1 MKLIETAV
9 RRPVATVMVFVGVVL
24 LGIISLRNLSID
36 LLPDLSYPKLSV
48 LTEYAGA
55 SPEEI
60 EKLITAN
67 LESVFAPIP
76 GVKRVSSVSR
86 EGISLV
92 SLEFHW
98 GTDMNFALLHA
109 KEKVEEA
116 RGLLPADCPVP
127 RIIEMDPSSKPII
140 IAVVETRRPDSGGAS
155 LADRR
160 ETAEL
165 LVKPRL
171 EQLDGVSRVDVQGS
185 GEREVVVSVLPEKL
199 ALFGIGYEEVAA
211 AIRNWNQ
218 QVLGGT
224 VKKDNIRFVVK
235 VEGEIQDPAQ
245 IEKIP
250 LRALDAGHILIGDV
264 ARVRFAEK
272 IKQGEIRLDRQPGIA
287 LMIYKEAAGNTV
299 TATAAVRKA
308 FRQMEKEFPELRF
321 VVVAEESGLI
331 VSAITNL
338 KQALW
343 QGGLL
348 AFLVLL
354 IFFQNWRDPIL
365 IAIISPISVLATF
378 VLMFFAGVNLNIMS
392 LGGLALGVGIF
403 MDNAIVVIENM
414 YRFSFTEDAERS
426 AILATRELLPA
437 LLGSSLTTIV
447 IFLPVIYIYGITG
460 RLFRDQALTISFALT
475 AALVVTVTLLPTLF
489 KVFSPGKKTE
499 LKTADA
505 VPGGGHII
513 LRRLHQALAWPLR
526 VVGFVLETI
535 LAFLYASALKVKRA
549 AAWVADRGL
558 GYLYRVFNRGYEAF
572 SHWYHA
578 FLLRCLERKAIA
590 AWIALG
596 MLAGTVIFYLPLK
609 KELLPQTRTARF
621 EISASSDPSL
631 GYEETETL
639 GNALESKFRNIP
651 SVTHVFSRF
660 GTTSQLGIENAD
672 ISVNRLDWI
681 IECRGRGQ
689 RDPAMKA
696 ARRILAATP
705 ALAQQSVFPEKN
717 TLSEYLRFG
726 ADEFQVNVYYERI
739 ADGRQAVRE
748 ITSIMK
754 TMPQLVD
761 VRSNDEEGKPI
772 LAMRINEELLN
783 RLRISKKTIAETI
796 RNALRGDQVSTLKR
810 LQKSYDIVVS
820 TPIRDDR
827 ELRRVL
833 DMPIVVNGSSLILS
847 QLIRFERV
855 PSIKELARESQ
866 ERYFQISANL
876 QGIKSQ
882 QAAVRLQRD
891 LKRLALPAGVR
902 IRIAG
907 EEEERRAAFSSVGV
921 ALLLSILLVY
931 MVMAAEFEN
940 LIHPLLIMSTVPMGM
955 FGAFFALLLLGE
967 TINVISAIGMMMAV
981 GIVVDDAI
989 VKVEYA
995 NQMRKEG
1002 RSVRESLLEASRV
1015 RLKPIILNTFTTVF
1029 GVLPMIYM
1037 SGVGAELQR
1046 PMAVV
1051 LAGSLL
1057 SSTILTLVL
1066 IPVLYE
1072 IFTHDKVKA

>member
-1 MKLIETAV
+1 MNLIETAV
-9 RRPVATVMVFVGVVL
+9 KRPVATVMAFVGVVL
-24 LGIISLRNLSID
+24 LGVISLRNLSID
-36 LLPDLSYPKLSV
+36 LLPDLSFPKLAV

-55 SPEEI
+55 APEEI
-60 EKLITAN
+60 ETLITAN
-67 LESVFAPIP
+67 LESLFAPIP

-116 RGLLPADCPVP
+116 RSLLPGDCPAP
-127 RIIEMDPSSKPII
+127 RIIEMDPASKPIV
-140 IAVVETRRPDSGGAS
+140 IAVVETRHAGAGGGS

-160 ETAEL
+160 ENAEL
-165 LVKPRL
+165 LIKPRL

-185 GEREVVVSVLPEKL
+185 GEREVVVAVLPEKL
-199 ALFGIGYEEVAA
+199 ALFHVGYDEVAT

-224 VKKDNIRFVVK
+224 VKRDNVRYVVK
-235 VEGEIQDPAQ
+235 VEGEIQEPQ
-245 IEKIP
+245 EIEKIP
-250 LRALDAGHILIGDV
+250 LRALDAGHVLIGDV

-272 IKQGEIRLDRQPGIA
+272 IKQGEIRLDRRRAIA

-299 TATAAVRKA
+299 AATAAIHKA

-321 VVVAEESGLI
+321 VSVAEEAGLI
-331 VSAITNL
+331 VSAISNL
-338 KQALW
+338 KQALV

-365 IAIISPISVLATF
+365 IAIVSPISVLATF

-392 LGGLALGVGIF
+392 LGGLALGIGIF

-414 YRFSFTEDAERS
+414 YRFSFRENPERS

-460 RLFRDQALTISFALT
+460 RLFRDQSLAISFALA

-489 KVFSPGKKTE
+489 RVFSSQEKR
-499 LKTADA
+499 A
-505 VPGGGHII
+505 VPPPAAVDKGGSRI
-513 LRRLHQALAWPLR
+513 LLWSHRALAWPLR
-526 VVGFVLETI
+526 IVGFILETVFAFIYLAARQAKNVVAAI
-535 LAFLYASALKVKRA
+535 LGS
-549 AAWVADRGL
+549 GL
-558 GYLYRVFNRGYEAF
+558 AHLYRLFNRYYEMFAR
-572 SHWYHA
+572 WYHG
-578 FLLRCLERKAIA
+578 FLLRCLERKRIA
-590 AWIALG
+590 AWISLA
-596 MLAGTVIFYLPLK
+596 MLAGTVVFYLPLK

-621 EISASSDPSL
+621 EISAGSDPSL
-631 GYEETETL
+631 GYEETEAL
-639 GNALESKFRNIP
+639 GDALEAQFQKIP
-651 SVTHVFSRF
+651 RVTHVFSRF

-672 ISVNRLDWI
+672 VSVNRLDWI
-681 IECRGRGQ
+681 IECRGRNR
-689 RDPAMKA
+689 RDAVMKA
-696 ARRILAATP
+696 ARRVLAATP
-705 ALAQQSVFPEKN
+705 GLAQYAVFPERN

-726 ADEFQVNVYYERI
+726 ADEFQVKVFYERI
-739 ADGRQAVRE
+739 ADGRRAARDILAVL
-748 ITSIMK
+748 K
-754 TMPQLVD
+754 AMPLLVD
-761 VRSNDEEGKPI
+761 VRCNDEEGKPI
-772 LAMRINEELLN
+772 LAMRVNEELLN
-783 RLRISKKTIAETI
+783 RLGVSKKTVAETI
-796 RNALRGDQVSTLKR
+796 RNALRGDSVSTLKR
-810 LQKSYDIVVS
+810 FQTNYDIVVS

-827 ELRRVL
+827 ELQRVL
-833 DMPIVVNGSSLILS
+833 DMPIAVNGTSLILS

-855 PSIKELARESQ
+855 SSIKELARESQ
-866 ERYFQISANL
+866 ERYFLISAGL
-876 QGIKSQ
+876 QDGNSQ
-882 QAAVRLQRD
+882 QAAARLQRAM
-891 LKRLALPAGVR
+891 KRLALPGGVR
-902 IRIAG
+902 VRIAG

-940 LIHPLLIMSTVPMGM
+940 LVQPLLIMSTVPMGL

-967 TINVISAIGMMMAV
+967 TINVISGIGMMVAV

-995 NQMRKEG
+995 NQMRKTG
-1002 RSVRESLLEASRV
+1002 MSVRASLLEASRV
-1015 RLKPIILNTFTTVF
+1015 RLRPIILNTFTTVF

-1037 SGVGAELQR
+1037 SGLGAELQR

-1051 LAGSLL
+1051 VAGSLL
-1057 SSTILTLVL
+1057 SSTFLTLIL

-1072 IFTHDKVKA
+1072 MFTRDKAKP

>member
-1 MKLIETAV
+1 
-9 RRPVATVMVFVGVVL
+9 MVFAGVVL

-36 LLPDLSYPKLSV
+36 LLPNLSFPKLSV

-60 EKLITAN
+60 ENLITAN
-67 LESVFAPIP
+67 LESLFSPIP

-98 GTDMNFALLHA
+98 GTDMNFALLHT

-116 RGLLPADCPVP
+116 RSLLPSDCPPP
-127 RIIEMDPSSKPII
+127 RIIEMDPASKPIV
-140 IAVVETRRPDSGGAS
+140 IAVVETRRPAAGREG
-155 LADRR
+155 LADMR

-165 LVKPRL
+165 LIKPRL

-199 ALFGIGYEEVAA
+199 TLFNISYEEVAE

-224 VKKDNIRFVVK
+224 VKKDNVRFVVK
-235 VEGEIQDPAQ
+235 VEGEIQEPAE

-250 LRALDAGHILIGDV
+250 LRALAAGHVLIGDV

-272 IKQGEIRLDRQPGIA
+272 IKQGEIRLDRQPAIA

-299 TATAAVRKA
+299 TATAQVEKT
-308 FRQMEKEFPELRF
+308 FRQLEREFPELQF
-321 VVVAEESGLI
+321 ITVTEESGLI
-331 VSAITNL
+331 VSAISNL
-338 KQALW
+338 KGALI

-348 AFLVLL
+348 AFFVLL
-354 IFFQNWRDPIL
+354 LFFQNWRDPIL
-365 IAIISPISVLATF
+365 IAIVSPISVLATF
-378 VLMFFAGVNLNIMS
+378 IFMFFAGVNLNIMS
-392 LGGLALGVGIF
+392 LGGLALGIGEF
-403 MDNAIVVIENM
+403 MDISIVLIENM
-414 YRFSFTEDAERS
+414 YRFSFQQDSERS

-475 AALVVTVTLLPTLF
+475 ASFLVTITLLPTLF
-489 KVFSPGKKTE
+489 RVLSPQKKQSAKAAAVFDKSGGK
-499 LKTADA
+499 
-505 VPGGGHII
+505 I
-513 LRRLHQALAWPLR
+513 LHWSHQALAWPLR
-526 VVGFVLETI
+526 IAGFVLETVFG
-535 LAFLYASALKVKRA
+535 FLYLAALKVKKIAVR
-549 AAWVADRGL
+549 VLDRGL
-558 GYLYRVFNRGYEAF
+558 GYVYRLFNRGYERF
-572 SHWYHA
+572 VQWDHK
-578 FLLRCLERKAIA
+578 FLVRCLDHKMIA
-590 AWIALG
+590 AWISLG
-596 MLAGTVIFYLPLK
+596 MLAGIVLFYLPLK

-621 EISASSDPSL
+621 EISAGSDPSL
-631 GYEETETL
+631 GYEETESL
-639 GNALESKFRNIP
+639 GDALEAQFQKIP
-651 SVTHVFSRF
+651 WATHVFSRF

-681 IECRGRGQ
+681 IECRGRGK
-689 RDPAMKA
+689 RDEAMKE
-696 ARRILAATP
+696 ARRILAAT
-705 ALAQQSVFPEKN
+705 AGLAQFSVFPEKN
-717 TLSEYLRFG
+717 TLSEYLHFG
-726 ADEFQVNVYYERI
+726 ADEFQVKVYYERI
-739 ADGRQAVRE
+739 ADGRQAVRD
-748 ITSIMK
+748 IMAVMK
-754 TMPQLVD
+754 AMPLLVD
-761 VRSNDEEGKPI
+761 VRCNDEDGKPI

-783 RLRISKKTIAETI
+783 RLRIPKKTIAETI
-796 RNALRGDQVSTLKR
+796 RNALRGDLVSTLKR
-810 LQKSYDIVVS
+810 FQKNYDIVVS

-827 ELRRVL
+827 ELQRIL
-833 DMPIVVNGSSLILS
+833 DMPVAVNGSSLILS
-847 QLIRFERV
+847 QLIHFERV
-855 PSIKELARESQ
+855 PSIKELSRESQ
-866 ERYFQISANL
+866 ERYFLISANL
-876 QGIKSQ
+876 QNGKSQ
-882 QAAVRLQRD
+882 QTASRLQRAM
-891 LKRLALPAGVR
+891 KKAALPGGVR
-902 IRIAG
+902 VQISG

-940 LIHPLLIMSTVPMGM
+940 LIHPLIIMSTIPMGL

-967 TINVISAIGMMMAV
+967 TINVISGIGMMLAV
-981 GIVVDDAI
+981 GIVVDDGI

-995 NQMRKEG
+995 NQMRKTG
-1002 RSVRESLLEASRV
+1002 MSVRDSLLEASRV

-1029 GVLPMIYM
+1029 GVIPMIYM

-1057 SSTILTLVL
+1057 SSTFLTLFL

-1072 IFTHDKVKA
+1072 VFTRDKVKP

>member
-1 MKLIETAV
+1 MNLTQTAV
-9 RRPVATVMVFVGVVL
+9 KRPVATVMVFVGVVL

-36 LLPDLSYPKLSV
+36 LLPDLSFPKLSV

-55 SPEEI
+55 APEEI

-98 GTDMNFALLHA
+98 GTDMNFALLHT

-116 RGLLPADCPVP
+116 RSLLPGDCAVP
-127 RIIEMDPSSKPII
+127 RIIEMDPASKPIV
-140 IAVVETRRPDSGGAS
+140 IAVIESRRRSAGRES
-155 LADRR
+155 LADMR
-160 ETAEL
+160 ETAAL
-165 LVKPRL
+165 LIKPRL

-199 ALFGIGYEEVAA
+199 VLFNISYETVAE

-235 VEGEIQDPAQ
+235 VEGEIQEPAE

-250 LRALDAGHILIGDV
+250 LRALAAGHILIGDV
-264 ARVRFAEK
+264 AQVRFAEK
-272 IKQGEIRLDRQPGIA
+272 IKQGEIRLDRQPAIA
-287 LMIYKEAAGNTV
+287 LMIYKEASGNTV
-299 TATAAVRKA
+299 TATAQVQKA
-308 FRQMEKEFPELRF
+308 FRQMEKEFPELHF
-321 VVVAEESGLI
+321 VTVAEESGLI
-331 VSAITNL
+331 VSAISNL
-338 KQALW
+338 KQALL

-365 IAIISPISVLATF
+365 IAIVSPISVLATF
-378 VLMFFAGVNLNIMS
+378 VLMFFAGVKLNIMS
-392 LGGLALGVGIF
+392 LGGLALGIGIF

-414 YRFSFTEDAERS
+414 YRFSFREDAEKS
-426 AILATRELLPA
+426 AIMATRELFPA

-460 RLFRDQALTISFALT
+460 RLFRDQSLTISFALV
-475 AALVVTVTLLPTLF
+475 AALIVTVTLLPTLF
-489 KVFSPGKKTE
+489 RVFSPGKKQGV
-499 LKTADA
+499 KTANIPDS
-505 VPGGGHII
+505 GGSKI
-513 LRRLHQALAWPLR
+513 LRRSHQALAWPLR
-526 VVGFVLETI
+526 IAGFVLETVFG
-535 LAFLYASALKVKRA
+535 FLYMAALKVKKIA
-549 AAWVADRGL
+549 MWVLDRGL
-558 GYLYRVFNRGYEAF
+558 GYLYRLFNRGYEGFA
-572 SHWYHA
+572 HWYHA
-578 FLLRCLERKAIA
+578 FLLDCLDHKRIA
-590 AWIALG
+590 AWISLA

-621 EISASSDPSL
+621 EISAGSDPSL
-631 GYEETETL
+631 GYEETENL
-639 GNALESKFRNIP
+639 GDALERQFQKIP
-651 SVTHVFSRF
+651 WVAHVFSRF
-660 GTTSQLGIENAD
+660 GTTSQLGLENAD

-681 IECRGRGQ
+681 IECGGRDK
-689 RDPAMKA
+689 RDEAMREV
-696 ARRILAATP
+696 RRILAHTSG
-705 ALAQQSVFPEKN
+705 LAQFSVFPEKN

-726 ADEFQVNVYYERI
+726 ADEFQVKVYYERI
-739 ADGRQAVRE
+739 ADGRQAVQD
-748 ITSIMK
+748 IAAIMK
-754 TMPQLVD
+754 TMPLLVD
-761 VRSNDEEGKPI
+761 VRSNDEDGKPI

-783 RLRISKKTIAETI
+783 RLRIPKKTVAETI
-796 RNALRGDQVSTLKR
+796 RNALRGDQVSTLKKFQR
-810 LQKSYDIVVS
+810 SYDIVVS

-827 ELRRVL
+827 ELQRIL
-833 DMPIVVNGSSLILS
+833 DMPVAVNGSSLVLS

-855 PSIKELARESQ
+855 PSIKELSRESQ
-866 ERYFQISANL
+866 ERFFLISANL
-876 QGIKSQ
+876 QNGKSQ
-882 QAAVRLQRD
+882 QAAVGLQRAM
-891 LKRLALPAGVR
+891 KELALPGGVR
-902 IRIAG
+902 VQISG
-907 EEEERRAAFSSVGV
+907 EEEERRAAFASVGV

-940 LIHPLLIMSTVPMGM
+940 LIHPLIIMSTVPMGL
-955 FGAFFALLLLGE
+955 FGAFVALLLLGE
-967 TINVISAIGMMMAV
+967 SINVISGIGLMLAV

-995 NQMRKEG
+995 NQMRKAG
-1002 RSVRESLLEASRV
+1002 MSVRDSLLEASRV

-1051 LAGSLL
+1051 VAGSLL
-1057 SSTILTLVL
+1057 SSTFLTLIL

-1072 IFTHDKVKA
+1072 VFTRDKAKS

>member
-1 MKLIETAV
+1 MNLTETAV
-9 RRPVATVMVFVGVVL
+9 KRPVATVMVFVGVVL
-24 LGIISLRNLSID
+24 LGIISLRNLAID
-36 LLPDLSYPKLSV
+36 LLPDLSFPKLSV

-55 SPEEI
+55 APEEI
-60 EKLITAN
+60 ENLITAN

-98 GTDMNFALLHA
+98 GTDMNFALLHT

-116 RGLLPADCPVP
+116 RSLLPGDCAVP
-127 RIIEMDPSSKPII
+127 RIIEMDPASKPIV
-140 IAVVETRRPDSGGAS
+140 IAVVETRRPDAGGEG

-165 LVKPRL
+165 LIKPRL

-199 ALFGIGYEEVAA
+199 ALFHIGYEEVAA
-211 AIRNWNQ
+211 AIRDWNQ

-235 VEGEIQDPAQ
+235 VEGEIQDPAE

-250 LRALDAGHILIGDV
+250 LRALAAGHVLIGDV

-272 IKQGEIRLDRQPGIA
+272 IKQGEIRLDRRPAIA
-287 LMIYKEAAGNTV
+287 LMIYKESAGNTV
-299 TATAAVRKA
+299 TATSAVHGA

-321 VVVAEESGLI
+321 VTVAEESGLI
-331 VSAITNL
+331 VSAISNL
-338 KQALW
+338 KQALL

-354 IFFQNWRDPIL
+354 LFFQNWRDPIL

-392 LGGLALGVGIF
+392 LGGLALGIGIF

-414 YRFSFTEDAERS
+414 YRFSFKEDPERS
-426 AILATRELLPA
+426 AILATRELFPA

-460 RLFRDQALTISFALT
+460 RLFRDQSLTISFALV

-489 KVFSPGKKTE
+489 RVFSRPERRT
-499 LKTADA
+499 
-505 VPGGGHII
+505 VPGAAATNGGGNRI
-513 LRRLHQALAWPLR
+513 LRRAHWGLALPFR
-526 VVGFVLETI
+526 VVGFILETVV
-535 LAFLYASALKVKRA
+535 AFVSA
-549 AAWVADRGL
+549 AALMGLRHARRLIDRGL
-558 GYLYRVFNRGYEAF
+558 GGLYGVFNRGYDAF
-572 SHWYHA
+572 ARRYHA
-578 FLLRCLERKAIA
+578 FLLRCLERKRIA
-590 AWIALG
+590 VWIAMA

-621 EISASSDPSL
+621 EISAGSDPSQ
-631 GYEETETL
+631 GYEETESL
-639 GNALESKFRNIP
+639 GDALEARFQRIP
-651 SVTHVFSRF
+651 GVTHVFSRF
-660 GTTSQLGIENAD
+660 GTTSQLGVENAD

-681 IECRGRGQ
+681 VECRGRGK
-689 RDPAMKA
+689 RDGAMRA
-696 ARRILAATP
+696 ARRILAAVP
-705 ALAQQSVFPEKN
+705 ALAQYSVFPERN
-717 TLSEYLRFG
+717 TLSEYLHFG
-726 ADEFQVNVYYERI
+726 AEEFQVKVFYERI
-739 ADGRQAVRE
+739 ADGRQAVRGL
-748 ITSIMK
+748 TAIMK
-754 TMPQLVD
+754 DMPQLVD
-761 VRSNDEEGKPI
+761 VRSNDGDGKPI
-772 LAMRINEELLN
+772 LAMRVNEELLN
-783 RLRISKKTIAETI
+783 RLGIAKKTIAETI
-796 RNALRGDQVSTLKR
+796 RNALRGNAVSTLKR
-810 LQKSYDIVVS
+810 FQKNYDIVVS

-827 ELRRVL
+827 ELRRIL
-833 DMPIVVNGSSLILS
+833 DMPVAVNGSSLILS
-847 QLIRFERV
+847 QLVRFERA

-866 ERYFQISANL
+866 ERYFLIAANL
-876 QGIKSQ
+876 QNGKGQ
-882 QAAVRLQRD
+882 QAAVRLQRAM
-891 LKRLALPAGVR
+891 KKAALPGGVR
-902 IRIAG
+902 MQISG
-907 EEEERRAAFSSVGV
+907 EEEERRAAFSSLGL

-940 LIHPLLIMSTVPMGM
+940 LVHPLIIMSTVPMGM
-955 FGAFFALLLLGE
+955 FGAFVALWLLGE
-967 TINVISAIGMMMAV
+967 TINVISGIGMMVAV

-995 NQMRKEG
+995 NQMRKTG
-1002 RSVRESLLEASRV
+1002 MAVRAALLEASRV
-1015 RLKPIILNTFTTVF
+1015 RLRPIILNTFTTVF

-1057 SSTILTLVL
+1057 SSTFLTLIL
-1066 IPVLYE
+1066 IPVLYDV
-1072 IFTHDKVKA
+1072 FTRDKGNA